1 MDWITLKQNLPAFI
15 LAPAAFLTWLVALW
29 LIKRLVFF
37 RLRRWALRT
46 KAQWDDILINAL
58 SFPIDF
64 LIVAS
69 GLAILANTLSLPEK
83 ADHLI
88 TMVLQ
93 GCVILTIVLFVDG
106 VIKVWIDR
114 SAHKGIFHRIS
125 AGMARGLMRGFVAG
139 IGILVFLDL
148 IGISI
153 TPILASL
160 GIGSL
165 AVALALQDTLS
176 NFFAGIYVAVDRPVE
191 LDQFVKL
198 ESGEEG
204 YVLDIGWRS
213 TRIRTLA
220 NNIVIIPNA
229 KLMGSVLTNY
239 SLIEK
244 ESAVTV
250 EVGVHYKSD
259 LKFVEKVALQVAKDV
274 SAQLEAGV
282 SAFEPQVRFHSFGD
296 SAILMNVIV
305 RAKEFSEHA
314 TLKHELIKS
323 LHERFKKEGV
333 DIPYP
338 TRTIISERL

>member
-1 MDWITLKQNLPAFI
+1 MDWISLKEHLPTFI
-15 LAPAAFLTWLVALW
+15 LAPAVFLAWLVVLW
-29 LIKRLVFF
+29 LIKRFAFF
-37 RLRRWALRT
+37 KLRRWAHHT
-46 KAQWDDILINAL
+46 KTQWDDILIKAL

-69 GLAILANTLSLPEK
+69 GLALLVSVLSLPDK
-83 ADHLI
+83 AEHVI
-88 TMVLQ
+88 TRILQ
-93 GCVILTIVLFVDG
+93 GCVILTVVLFADG
-106 VIKVWIDR
+106 VVKVWIDR
-114 SAHKGIFHRIS
+114 SAHKGVFHRVS
-125 AGMARGLMRGFVAG
+125 AGMARGLMRGFIVG
-139 IGILVFLDL
+139 IGILAFLDL

-213 TRIRTLA
+213 TRIKTLA

-229 KLMGSVLTNY
+229 KLMSSVITNY

-259 LKFVEKVALQVAKDV
+259 LNRVEKIAYDVAQEV
-274 SAQLEAGV
+274 SKKLPSGV
-282 SAFEPQVRFHSFGD
+282 KVFNPQIRFHSFGD
-296 SAILMNVIV
+296 SAIQFTVMV
-305 RAKEFSEHA
+305 RAKEISENS
-314 TLKHELIKS
+314 LVKHELIKA
-323 LHERFKKEGV
+323 LHERFKKEGIE
-333 DIPYP
+333 IPYP
-338 TRTIISERL
+338 TRTIISELK